1 MTRAANAQPVAQL
14 TAPTV
19 PVLPAAAVPARQGRS
34 AAGPSASRLAATV
47 AEPITGSNLEMP
59 APLVAV
65 AAAAPAAAPVAA
77 VPPLLQKID
86 AQAQATVTT
95 AFRGLLNWVS
105 TLPVNPVTNWLEG
118 ALLIARK
125 ELFNQGTAV
134 SNFQTAN
141 SRSLI
146 TGQIDGIDPEG
157 DGWTLE
163 VITKPVNGTVVLNPV
178 NAKNGIGTA
187 TYSYTPGAGFDGVD
201 SFVVKVTSTN
211 KTFNV
216 LRPFGALADQYVTVA
231 VGDAATPA
239 KSFLGSD
246 SANTLDTTLFMAN
259 AGATVT
265 VKKEG
270 LLFPRYT
277 ATVTLPAG
285 AEARNFAWMDSRGRQ
300 GSVSLD
306 KMVTEHW
313 SALEQKAAQNAT
325 TPLLAF
331 NYADQ
336 GVDKTVFVDVSAVTK
351 AADGSYQ
358 LSGTLMADA
367 PAQDGRVDAWDFL
380 GINYKY
386 AYENYL
392 SASGLADCKSGAVC
406 SSVSAVGILAATTF
420 SVASAV

>member
-1 MTRAANAQPVAQL
+1 
-14 TAPTV
+14 
-19 PVLPAAAVPARQGRS
+19 
-34 AAGPSASRLAATV
+34 
-47 AEPITGSNLEMP
+47 
-59 APLVAV
+59 
-65 AAAAPAAAPVAA
+65 
-77 VPPLLQKID
+77 
-86 AQAQATVTT
+86 
-95 AFRGLLNWVS
+95 
-105 TLPVNPVTNWLEG
+105 
-118 ALLIARK
+118 
-125 ELFNQGTAV
+125 
-134 SNFQTAN
+134 
-141 SRSLI
+141 
-146 TGQIDGIDPEG
+146 
-157 DGWTLE
+157 
-163 VITKPVNGTVVLNPV
+163 
-178 NAKNGIGTA
+178 
-187 TYSYTPGAGFDGVD
+187 
-201 SFVVKVTSTN
+201 
-211 KTFNV
+211 
-216 LRPFGALADQYVTVA
+216 
-231 VGDAATPA
+231 
-239 KSFLGSD
+239 
-246 SANTLDTTLFMAN
+246 
-259 AGATVT
+259 
-265 VKKEG
+265 
-270 LLFPRYT
+270 
-277 ATVTLPAG
+277 
-285 AEARNFAWMDSRGRQ
+285 MDSRGRQ